1 VWDESDPGADPAALY
16 RRTWP
21 GLIGVLTSIGGSRA
35 EAEAVAEDAYVKL
48 LGRWDVIRRYD
59 DPELWVRG
67 LAVRTMVS
75 RSRRRETLAKL
86 ARRLH
91 RRRDDDVAPA
101 DVPGEDMP
109 GDGVWGGDGPG
120 DAGPGGEVPGGDMVR
135 EGVVRD
141 GVAGALGLM
150 GAGQRAVVVLHE
162 VVELSVEEIAEDLQV
177 GVGAVRARLARARQ
191 SLAAVREAA
200 QDA

>member
-1 VWDESDPGADPAALY
+1 MWDESDPGADPAALY

-21 GLIGVLTSIGGSRA
+21 GLIGVLTSIGGSRV

-48 LGRWDVIRRYD
+48 LGRWDAIRRYD

-75 RSRRRETLAKL
+75 RLRRREAL
-86 ARRLH
+86 ARLAGRLH
-91 RRRDDDVAPA
+91 GTRVDDV
-101 DVPGEDMP
+101 VG
-109 GDGVWGGDGPG
+109 
-120 DAGPGGEVPGGDMVR
+120 
-135 EGVVRD
+135 EGVAD
-141 GVAGALGLM
+141 ALGLM
-150 GAGQRAVVVLHE
+150 SPGQRAVVVLHD
-162 VVELSVEEIAEDLQV
+162 VLELPIEQIAEELQC
-177 GVGAVRARLARARQ
+177 GVGAVRSRLARARQ

>member
-1 VWDESDPGADPAALY
+1 MGKTCRRSGYGWTLDGVWDESDPGADPAALY

-48 LGRWDVIRRYD
+48 LGRWDAIRRYD

-75 RSRRRETLAKL
+75 RLQRHETLARL

-91 RRRDDDVAPA
+91 RTRNDDVAPA
-101 DVPGEDMP
+101 GVAGEDMP
-109 GDGVWGGDGPG
+109 G
-120 DAGPGGEVPGGDMVR
+120 AGVPGG
-135 EGVVRD
+135 GVEEV
-141 GVAGALGLM
+141 LGLM
-150 GAGQRAVVVLHE
+150 SAGQRAVVVLHD
-162 VVELSVEEIAEDLQV
+162 VLELSIEEIAEELQV
-177 GVGAVRARLARARQ
+177 GVGAARSRLARARQ
-191 SLAAVREAA
+191 SLAVVREVAENA
-200 QDA
+200 